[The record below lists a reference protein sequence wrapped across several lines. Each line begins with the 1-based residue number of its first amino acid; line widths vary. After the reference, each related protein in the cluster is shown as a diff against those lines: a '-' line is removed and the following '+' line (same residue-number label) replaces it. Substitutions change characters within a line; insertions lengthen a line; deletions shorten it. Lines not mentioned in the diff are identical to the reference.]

1 MVWQEET
8 VVKKTE
14 EEIKENGCDLIE
26 RSFYG
31 RKEMKELGKK
41 VELNIKATMDERWVN
56 DFCSM
61 LNWMQRCG
69 ELGHSSVVAFYSD
82 GDGDFR
88 PKFEFDRDY
97 DKTDGYWAKDGKS
110 LPEIEVIYDAG

>member
-1 MVWQEET
+1 M
-8 VVKKTE
+8 
-14 EEIKENGCDLIE
+14 N

-41 VELNIKATMDERWVN
+41 VELNIKVTMDERWVN

>member
-1 MVWQEET
+1 MYGQVDIGFMTIKAIGIQSGISRG
-8 VVKKTE
+8 K
-14 EEIKENGCDLIE
+14 EIM
-26 RSFYG
+26 S
-31 RKEMKELGKK
+31 KK
-41 VELNIKATMDERWVN
+41 VELNIKATLDERWVN

-88 PKFEFDRDY
+88 PKFEFDGEY
-97 DKTDGYWAKDGKS
+97 EKTKGYWARDGKP